1 MKRHVQKPAVKKH
14 APKKRIGWIKFFG
27 FLILLSFAVLV
38 GGFLK
43 FADVVS
49 HPEIV
54 TSPAKA
60 DGIVVWTG
68 KGGGRL
74 KAASKLLSQGKGER
88 LLISGVNGQNSREDI
103 LRLLELSGE
112 LNECC
117 VDLDYDAEDTVG
129 NARETAA
136 WAGALGYEHIIL
148 VTSAYHMPRAQ
159 VEISNA
165 VGRIRITPFPVSS
178 QSRGPWWKD
187 RKQFD
192 RYAQEY
198 GKLLGSFIRAPRRAE
213 TKGTPVIIAA
223 SPENPTASSENPATS
238 DENPATS
245 NENPERQTP

>member
-1 MKRHVQKPAVKKH
+1 MKRPVQKRLPQKSQV
-14 APKKRIGWIKFFG
+14 KKRIGWIKFVS
-27 FLILLSFAVLV
+27 FLVLLSFAMLV

-43 FADVVS
+43 FVDVVS
-49 HPEIV
+49 HPDI
-54 TSPAKA
+54 PATIADA

-74 KAASKLLSQGKGER
+74 KAASTLLGQGKGER
-88 LLISGVNGQNSREDI
+88 LLISGVNEQNSREDI
-103 LRLLELSGE
+103 LRLLDLPSE

-117 VDLDYDAEDTVG
+117 VDLDYDAVNTIG

-159 VEISNA
+159 VEIGGA
-165 VGRIRITPFPVSS
+165 VGRIRITPFPVTS
-178 QSRGPWWKD
+178 QSHGPWWKD

-198 GKLLGSFIRAPRRAE
+198 GKLLGSFIRAPRRTNTA
-213 TKGTPVIIAA
+213 GTPVVIA
-223 SPENPTASSENPATS
+223 SPVVTEPPTSLPESPQT
-238 DENPATS
+238 
-245 NENPERQTP
+245 ERQTP